1 MCAKD
6 TRPFQVFE
14 FLQKDKSLD
23 LPKAAE
29 EDRRLQEHSRIVH
42 KELQKKPGGFVSQIR
57 DPYPFP

>member
-1 MCAKD
+1 M
-6 TRPFQVFE
+6 FE

-42 KELQKKPGGFVSQIR
+42 KELQKKPSGFVSQIL
-57 DPYPFP
+57 DTYPFP